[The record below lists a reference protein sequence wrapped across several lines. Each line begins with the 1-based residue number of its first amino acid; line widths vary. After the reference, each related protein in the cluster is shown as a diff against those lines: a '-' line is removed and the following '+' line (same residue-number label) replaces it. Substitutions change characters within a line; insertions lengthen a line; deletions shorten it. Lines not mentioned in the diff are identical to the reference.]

1 MSRRNKYHFYKKELS
16 KLLKNQDNV
25 SFHEDE
31 VVIERMINLL
41 SEGKSIDKIRGII
54 STVEIAQ
61 YGGDISDEEVEKIY
75 NDITEWWK
83 IKIEYAI

>member
-1 MSRRNKYHFYKKELS
+1 M
-16 KLLKNQDNV
+16 